1 MADDV
6 ILPDPGPV
14 DGTPDEG
21 RVGERGRTASSPT
34 GEGQT
39 PAGDTAEAGTS
50 FDVVELYRPNVDRS
64 LRRLPRLLAGAFRLV
79 WGAAKGQFI
88 LNVALLV
95 VGSVALAVQ
104 VLVAKR
110 LLTELIADNSTKDFS
125 SVVPSIVLLA
135 VVLGVASVTM
145 IVRVEVQRLLAEL
158 VARSSMQQVV
168 DAACRADLARF
179 EDPKFHDRLQRAIVN
194 ASIRP
199 LQMTNGLLSLG
210 TALSGVV
217 AVGAVLLVID
227 PVFFVLG
234 LLAGIPIVLTSARV
248 GQALYRFA
256 VEQTPTDRERTY
268 IQTLLVD
275 KDPAK
280 EIRAYEMG
288 WFFRTRFAAL
298 YERRIQAL
306 RLLVRKRTA
315 QGVLGGGLTAVVS
328 GGVLGLLIFFV
339 SDGQVSLAGAGAAA
353 AALILLG
360 TQLQGLASG
369 VGQLYESALFIQDF
383 NNFVQV
389 ELAPGTSRFTGT
401 APPPP
406 YIGHLSVRDLT
417 FTYPSRSEPSLRGVD
432 MDIGPGQVV
441 ALVGENGSG
450 KTTLAKLLAGL
461 YLAQEGSISWAG
473 QDLAATDITEVRKR
487 VAVLFQD
494 FVKYFLSARE
504 NISLGRWERADDDL
518 AVRQAAL
525 RSGAH
530 DFIEKLPR
538 GYETY
543 LGPQFFGGSD
553 LSTGQ
558 WQRVALARAFFRDAE
573 LVILD
578 EPTASLDPR
587 AEAALFAAVRELFAG
602 RSVVLISHRFATVRL
617 ADHIYVLEA
626 GRMIEHG
633 DHDELMAGNGIYA
646 ELFTMQASAFGL
658 YEAT

>member
-1 MADDV
+1 M
-6 ILPDPGPV
+6 V
-14 DGTPDEG
+14 DEDGLE
-21 RVGERGRTASSPT
+21 
-34 GEGQT
+34 GEGPEEELSGT
-39 PAGDTAEAGTS
+39 AAEGPAAAGT
-50 FDVVELYRPNVDRS
+50 FDVTELYRPSVDRS
-64 LRRLPRLLAGAFRLV
+64 LRQLPRLLAGALRLV
-79 WGAAKGQFI
+79 WAAAKGQFT
-88 LNVALLV
+88 LNIALLV
-95 VGSVALAVQ
+95 VSSIALALQ

-110 LLTELIADNSTKDFS
+110 LLTELIADNTTKDFS
-125 SVVPSIVLLA
+125 SAIPSIVLLA
-135 VVLGVASVTM
+135 VVLGVASVTT

-179 EDPKFHDRLQRAIVN
+179 EDPTFHDRLQRAIVN

-210 TALSGVV
+210 TAVSGVV

-227 PVFFVLG
+227 PVFFALG
-234 LLAGIPIVLTSARV
+234 LVAGIPIVLTSARV
-248 GQALYRFA
+248 GHALYQFA

-268 IQTLLVD
+268 IQTLLVE

-288 WFFRTRFAAL
+288 WYLRTRFAAL

-306 RLLVRKRTA
+306 RRVVRRRTA
-315 QGVLGGGLTAVVS
+315 QGVVGGALTAIVS

-401 APPPP
+401 APLPPHV
-406 YIGHLSVRDLT
+406 GHLSVRDLS
-417 FTYPSRSEPSLRGVD
+417 FTYPSRSEPSLRDVD

-461 YLAQEGSISWAG
+461 YLPQEGGISWDG
-473 QDLAATDITEVRKR
+473 QDLAATDITDVRKR

-494 FVKYFLSARE
+494 FIKYFLSARE
-504 NISLGRWERADDDL
+504 NISLGRWERAGDED
-518 AVRQAAL
+518 AVRLAAA
-525 RSGAH
+525 RAGAH
-530 DFIEKLPR
+530 GFIEKLPR

-626 GRMIEHG
+626 GQIIEHG
-633 DHDELMAGNGIYA
+633 DHDELMARNGLYA

>member
-1 MADDV
+1 VADKESLSDDGPARDLQGV
-6 ILPDPGPV
+6 PVGGGPLSEESPPG
-14 DGTPDEG
+14 DEG
-21 RVGERGRTASSPT
+21 A
-34 GEGQT
+34 
-39 PAGDTAEAGTS
+39 TAES
-50 FDVVELYRPNVDRS
+50 FDVEELYHPQVDRS
-64 LRRLPRLLAGAFRLV
+64 LRQLPRLLLGALRLV
-79 WGAAKGQFI
+79 WGAARGQFV
-88 LNVALLV
+88 LNVVLLA
-95 VGSVALAVQ
+95 VGSAALALQ
-104 VLVAKR
+104 VLVAKQ
-110 LLTELIADNSTKDFS
+110 LLTKLLADNTTKNFS
-125 SVVPSIVLLA
+125 SAVPAVVLLA
-135 VVLGVASVTM
+135 VVLAVASITL
-145 IVRVEVQRLLAEL
+145 IVRNEVQRLLAEL

-179 EDPKFHDRLQRAIVN
+179 EDPAFHDRLQRAIVN

-199 LQMTNGLLSLG
+199 LQMTNGLLAVG
-210 TALSGVV
+210 TALTGVV

-234 LLAGIPIVLTSARV
+234 LVAAVPITVASLRV
-248 GQALYRFA
+248 GRALYRFA

-268 IQTLLVD
+268 IQYLLVE

-280 EIRAYEMG
+280 EIRAYEMA
-288 WFFRTRFAAL
+288 WFLRARFASL
-298 YERRIQAL
+298 FERRIQAL
-306 RLLVRKRTA
+306 RHVVRRRAA

-339 SDGQVSLAGAGAAA
+339 SQGDVSLAGAGAAA

-389 ELAPGTSRFTGT
+389 ELAPGTSLFTGT
-401 APPPP
+401 AAPPAH
-406 YIGHLSVRDLT
+406 IGHLSVRDLT
-417 FTYPSRSEPSLRGVD
+417 FTYPSRQQPSLR
-432 MDIGPGQVV
+432 DINIDIAAGQVV

-450 KTTLAKLLAGL
+450 KTTLAKLMAGL
-461 YLAQEGSISWAG
+461 YRPQEGRISWDG
-473 QDLAATDITEVRKR
+473 QDLAGMDITQVRKR

-504 NISLGRWERADDDL
+504 NISMGRWERADDE
-518 AVRQAAL
+518 AAIRQAAT
-525 RSGAH
+525 RSGAN
-530 DFIEKLPR
+530 DFIQALPH
-538 GYETY
+538 GYDTY

-617 ADHIYVLEA
+617 ADHIYVLET
-626 GRMIEHG
+626 GRLVEHG
-633 DHDELMAGNGIYA
+633 DHDELMARNGLYA

-658 YEAT
+658 YEAS

>member
-1 MADDV
+1 VADEE
-6 ILPDPGPV
+6 ILSGEEPGAV
-14 DGTPDEG
+14 DE
-21 RVGERGRTASSPT
+21 TAL
-34 GEGQT
+34 GEG
-39 PAGDTAEAGTS
+39 PAPAST
-50 FDVVELYRPNVDRS
+50 FDVRELYQPNVDRS
-64 LRRLPRLLAGAFRLV
+64 LRQLPRLLVGAFRLV
-79 WGAAKGQFI
+79 WGAARGQFI
-88 LNVALLV
+88 LNLVLLA
-95 VGSVALAVQ
+95 VGSAALALQ
-104 VLVAKR
+104 VLVAKQ
-110 LLTELIADNSTKDFS
+110 LLTQLLADNTTKDFS
-125 SVVPSIVLLA
+125 SAVPSIVLLA
-135 VVLGVASVTM
+135 VVLGVASVTV
-145 IVRVEVQRLLAEL
+145 ILRNEVQRLLSEL

-179 EDPKFHDRLQRAIVN
+179 EDPTFHDRLQRAIVN

-199 LQMTNGLLSLG
+199 LQMTNGLLSVG
-210 TALSGVV
+210 TSVTGVV

-234 LLAGIPIVLTSARV
+234 LFAGVPLTIASLRV
-248 GQALYRFA
+248 GRALYRFA

-268 IQTLLVD
+268 IQSLLVD

-288 WFFRTRFAAL
+288 WFLRARFAAL
-298 YERRIQAL
+298 YERRIRAL
-306 RLLVRKRTA
+306 RHLVRRRAA
-315 QGVLGGGLTAVVS
+315 QGVVGGGLTAVVS

-339 SDGQVSLAGAGAAA
+339 SEGDISLAGAGAAA

-360 TQLQGLASG
+360 TQLQGLAGG

-389 ELAPGTSRFTGT
+389 ELAPGTSQFTGT
-401 APPPP
+401 APLPTH
-406 YIGHLSVRDLT
+406 IGHLSVRDLT
-417 FTYPSRSEPSLRGVD
+417 FTYPSRKQPSLRNIDVD
-432 MDIGPGQVV
+432 IAPGQVV

-461 YLAQEGSISWAG
+461 YLPQEGHISWDG
-473 QDLAATDITEVRKR
+473 QDLAATDITQVRTR

-504 NISLGRWERADDDL
+504 NISMGRWERADDDG
-518 AVRQAAL
+518 AVKQAAV

-530 DFIEKLPR
+530 SLIEALPN
-538 GYETY
+538 GYDTY

-587 AEAALFAAVRELFAG
+587 AEAALFAVVRELFAG

-617 ADHIYVLEA
+617 ADHIFVLEE

-633 DHDELMAGNGIYA
+633 DHDELMARNGLYA
-646 ELFTMQASAFGL
+646 ELFTTQASAFGL